1 MKTGAQLYTVRL
13 FTQTAPDFR
22 ETMRRVAE
30 IGYETVQLSA
40 TGSEITPQI
49 AREIADEMGLKIV
62 LTHSD
67 INRIRKD
74 TEQLIRD
81 HEVMGCRYIGIGS
94 MPEKYRNPDWIRR
107 FAVDFKEPAR
117 MIKEAGMRLMYHNHA
132 FEFEKT
138 GGTYLMDY
146 LLDAFAPDEL
156 GITLDTYWVQ
166 TAGGDVCQ
174 WIERLADRIPCVHLK
189 DRGIVNGQEVM
200 APVMEGNMNFPAILE
215 ALKKTD
221 CEYALVEQDTCLENP
236 FVCLEKSWRNLAE
249 LGYR

>member
-13 FTQTAPDFR
+13 FTQTAADFR
-22 ETMRRVAE
+22 ETMRRIAE
-30 IGYETVQLSA
+30 IGYDTVQLSA
-40 TGSEITPQI
+40 VGSEITPQI
-49 AREIADEMGLKIV
+49 ARETADEMGLKIV

-74 TEQLIRD
+74 TSQLIRD

-107 FAVDFKEPAR
+107 FVSDFKEPAR

-138 GGTYLMDY
+138 EGRYLIEE
-146 LLDAFAPDEL
+146 LLEGFAPDEL
-156 GITLDTYWVQ
+156 GITLDTYWVH

-200 APVMEGNMNFPAILE
+200 APVMEGNMNFPAVLKTLE
-215 ALKKTD
+215 KTD

-236 FVCLEKSWRNLAE
+236 FVCLEKSYRNLTK

>member
-1 MKTGAQLYTVRL
+1 
-13 FTQTAPDFR
+13 
-22 ETMRRVAE
+22 MRR
-30 IGYETVQLSA
+30 YRCR
-40 TGSEITPQI
+40 PQ
-49 AREIADEMGLKIV
+49 IV

-81 HEVMGCRYIGIGS
+81 HEVMGCKYIGIGS

-132 FEFEKT
+132 FEFEK
-138 GGTYLMDY
+138 
-146 LLDAFAPDEL
+146 
-156 GITLDTYWVQ
+156 
-166 TAGGDVCQ
+166 AGGDVCQ